1 MQKCYIQHSS
11 GVKFTGKKAATKI
24 TKLRKDRLQ
33 TVVKVTFKLEKDN
46 LFKNLSPF
54 PSWVPPVGHFV
65 SSLISVG
72 SWWDGVIKPTTDRKN
87 RAFVH
92 RFNTLLQQLPKYLIW
107 KKAKLWEKWKQKRGK
122 KLRRVQRNRL
132 TDSTGGAGG
141 SLVFCFFLGSWK
153 TINSTWF
160 WVLGSKDKKI
170 HWDSVWIL
178 IC

>member
-1 MQKCYIQHSS
+1 MIALSCSNTRCCSFLKPVIPNRWTSRRAWN
-11 GVKFTGKKAATKI
+11 K
-24 TKLRKDRLQ
+24 Q

-46 LFKNLSPF
+46 LFNNLPPF

-92 RFNTLLQQLPKYLIW
+92 RFITLLQQLPKDLNW

-122 KLRRVQRNRL
+122 KTPQSSAQQTYRQHWRSWGLLSFLFLSRVLKNNKL
-132 TDSTGGAGG
+132 H
-141 SLVFCFFLGSWK
+141 LILG
-153 TINSTWF
+153 TW
-160 WVLGSKDKKI
+160 I
-170 HWDSVWIL
+170 
-178 IC
+178 